1 MFKGFREFILRG
13 NVIDLAVAVVIGA
26 AFGAV
31 ITSFVTNILTPLISA
46 IVGKPDFSAFVANL
60 NGSAIKYGLFLNA
73 LISFLLIAFAVYFAM
88 VAPMNAWKARQAR
101 GQAPPD
107 PTTKT
112 CPECLEPIAIAA
124 RKCKWC
130 GEPQPTQAFKDAA

>member
-1 MFKGFREFILRG
+1 MLKGFKEFIMRG

-31 ITSFVTNILTPLISA
+31 ITAFVTNILTPLIAA
-46 IVGKPDFSAFVANL
+46 ILGKPDFSAFVANL
-60 NGSAIKYGLFLNA
+60 NGSEIKYGLFLNA
-73 LISFLLIAFAVYFAM
+73 LISFLLIAAAIYFVM

-101 GQAPPD
+101 GQALPD

-112 CPECLEPIAIAA
+112 CDACRETIAIAA

-130 GEPQPTQAFKDAA
+130 GEPQRA

>member
-1 MFKGFREFILRG
+1 MLKGFKEFIMRG

-26 AFGAV
+26 AFGSV
-31 ITSFVTNILTPLISA
+31 VTSFVTDVLNPLIA
-46 IVGKPDFSAFVANL
+46 AVVGKPDFSAFVANVH
-60 NGSAIKYGLFLNA
+60 GSEVKYGLFLNA
-73 LISFLLIAFAVYFAM
+73 LIAFLLVAAAVYFAM

-112 CPECLEPIAIAA
+112 CPACTETIGISA

-130 GEPQPTQAFKDAA
+130 GEAQTA

>member
-31 ITSFVTNILTPLISA
+31 VTAFVTNILTPLISA
-46 IVGKPDFSAFVANL
+46 IVGKPDFSAFVL
-60 NGSAIKYGLFLNA
+60 YLHGSEIKYGLFLNA
-73 LISFLLIAFAVYFAM
+73 LISFLLIAAAVYYTM
-88 VAPMNAWKARQAR
+88 VAPMNAWKERQAR
-101 GQAPPD
+101 GQAPPA

-112 CPECLEPIAIAA
+112 CQACLETIAIGA
-124 RKCKWC
+124 RKCKFC
-130 GEPQPTQAFKDAA
+130 GEPQAM

>member
-31 ITSFVTNILTPLISA
+31 VTSFVTNVLTPLIAA
-46 IVGKPDFSAFVANL
+46 IVGQPDFSAFVAHL
-60 NGSAIKYGLFLNA
+60 HGSEIKYGLFLNSF
-73 LISFLLIAFAVYFAM
+73 ISFLLIAAAVYYTM
-88 VAPMNAWKARQAR
+88 VAPMNAWKERQAR
-101 GQAPPD
+101 GQAPPA

-112 CPECLEPIAIAA
+112 CQACLETIAIGA
-124 RKCKWC
+124 RKCRFC
-130 GEPQPTQAFKDAA
+130 AEPQAM

>member
-1 MFKGFREFILRG
+1 MFKGFREFVLRG

-31 ITSFVTNILTPLISA
+31 VTAFVADILTPLIA
-46 IVGKPDFSAFVANL
+46 AVVGKPDFSALAGHL
-60 NGSAIKYGLFLNA
+60 NGSEIKYGLFLNA
-73 LISFLLIAFAVYFAM
+73 LISFLLIAGAVYSAM

-101 GQAPPD
+101 GQASPD
-107 PTTKT
+107 PAIKT
-112 CPECLEPIAIAA
+112 CPACMESIAIVA

-130 GEPQPTQAFKDAA
+130 GTEQTT

>member
-1 MFKGFREFILRG
+1 MLKGFKEFMMRG

-31 ITSFVTNILTPLISA
+31 VTSFVTDVLNPLIA
-46 IVGKPDFSAFVANL
+46 AVVGKPDFSAFVAHIH
-60 NGSAIKYGLFLNA
+60 GSEVKYGLFLNA
-73 LISFLLIAFAVYFAM
+73 LISFLLIAAAVYFVM

-101 GQAPPD
+101 GQAPLD

-112 CPECLEPIAIAA
+112 CPACTETIGIAA

-130 GEPQPTQAFKDAA
+130 GEVQSASVATV